1 MIELKKRS
9 FREFVIK
16 LQSHPQRLKK
26 RIYFSKTS
34 EEIRGEGGGL
44 QRKNVGGEWQVKKG
58 KVVSC
63 IPKVVRTM
71 ISCDEFAIL
80 LDSATKLRH
89 K

>member
-1 MIELKKRS
+1 MPLFGPYLRA
-9 FREFVIK
+9 
-16 LQSHPQRLKK
+16 LLLKK
-26 RIYFSKTS
+26 RIYFSKTN
-34 EEIRGEGGGL
+34 EEVRGGL

-58 KVVSC
+58 KVVSG
-63 IPKVVRTM
+63 IHKVVRTM

>member
-1 MIELKKRS
+1 M
-9 FREFVIK
+9 
-16 LQSHPQRLKK
+16 
-26 RIYFSKTS
+26 
-34 EEIRGEGGGL
+34 GGGL

-58 KVVSC
+58 KVVSG
-63 IPKVVRTM
+63 IHKVVRTM

>member
-1 MIELKKRS
+1 M
-9 FREFVIK
+9 
-16 LQSHPQRLKK
+16 
-26 RIYFSKTS
+26 
-34 EEIRGEGGGL
+34 GGL
-44 QRKNVGGEWQVKKG
+44 QRKEVGGEWQVKKG
-58 KVVSC
+58 KVVSG

>member
-1 MIELKKRS
+1 M
-9 FREFVIK
+9 REFVIK
-16 LQSHPQRLKK
+16 LQSHLQRLKK
-26 RIYFSKTS
+26 GFTFQRQVKRY
-34 EEIRGEGGGL
+34 GGGGGGGGL

-58 KVVSC
+58 KVVSG

-80 LDSATKLRH
+80 LDTATKLRQ